1 MSAPTAATTTGE
13 LRRPARRAAHARPA
27 EGSAPAGSG
36 RTRPRTPRRLRVAP
50 RTVRARIVCL
60 LALPVISLTSLWGI
74 AAVNTISAAFT
85 QAQLRTLDQSVAIPL
100 DQAVLALDQER
111 SAADGYLAAGS
122 ADPGPFDQHA
132 AATQAAAGRFTL
144 GAEQSAAAAGD
155 VSTALT
161 ARLTAATR
169 AFSALTAVRTAVV
182 ERATTLSAA
191 DRAYATAVGDAF
203 AVQSALASA
212 PGAPGTAQAAFAL
225 AEAREQ
231 LAVQDSALAAG
242 YAANTLSPA
251 EYQQFTGAVSAER
264 AYLGQ
269 AVIDLPDPTAGGIG
283 AALTNVQN
291 AVLNAGPGTA
301 ALGRGTQGD
310 WSGAQQSVSAALDQ
324 VQRTA
329 AAPAEVN
336 PYGRLLTTGS
346 GFGVV
351 LGLFALVFSLL
362 ISVGIGRRLVTDL
375 VGLRDYALDLAGR
388 RLPETMARLRAGQV
402 VEAPEQAPP
411 LDPEAGELGQVADAL
426 AVASHA
432 AMRAA
437 VERAELVSGVSGV
450 FLNLARRSQVLVHRQ
465 LGLLDAMERRIEEPD
480 HLEDLFR
487 LDHLATRMRRHAEGL
502 IILSGATPG
511 RAWRHPVE
519 LTDVVRAAAAEAED
533 YPRVEVRR
541 MPPARVVGPVV
552 ADLTHLL
559 AELIENATS
568 FSPPHTRVVLGGE
581 PVGSGFA
588 IEIEDRGLGMSPEAL
603 REANRRIGESSGDD
617 LFDSDRLGL
626 FVVSRLARRH
636 EIRVSLC
643 PSAYGGI
650 TAVVLIPSGVMQPPG
665 PEDRGAR
672 DGKADA
678 PGGRAVVEGPPER
691 AEAPAPPR
699 SGPRRAGRAEAE
711 PGSRPEPGL
720 DEETRR
726 AFDDLDLDLELEFG
740 LGRRPRPGRPDTDA
754 PEPPD
759 PAEAARV
766 PDGAPE
772 DDAPDAPSHPTRPTA
787 GPHDGARVPHG
798 NGHPAPVAEELATPF
813 DLLIPMPA
821 TAEDGT
827 PSQVPVG
834 PEGLPR
840 RVRQASL
847 APQLRSEP
855 DGAAEPEGHLAPRP
869 PRSPEQNRA
878 AMAAFQHGFTR
889 GRAEGPADPP
899 STAPTGTAADAPAPA
914 EAADHDQRGDDNR

>member
-1 MSAPTAATTTGE
+1 MSAPTAAASPAGA

-27 EGSAPAGSG
+27 DGAATPGQSRPR
-36 RTRPRTPRRLRVAP
+36 RTRRPRLAP

-60 LALPVISLTSLWGI
+60 LALPVVSLTSLWGI
-74 AAVNTISAAFT
+74 AAVNTISAAYT
-85 QAQLRTLDQSVAIPL
+85 QAQLRALDQSVAAPL
-100 DQAVLALDQER
+100 DEAVLALDQER
-111 SAADGYLAAGS
+111 SAADAYLAAPGPAL
-122 ADPGPFDQHA
+122 ADPGVFDQRI
-132 AATQAAAGRFTL
+132 AATQAAARTFTL
-144 GAEQSAAAAGD
+144 GSEQSAAAAAD
-155 VSTALT
+155 VSPALT
-161 ARLTAATR
+161 ARLDEVTK
-169 AFSALTAVRTAVV
+169 AFAALTSVRAAVLGHATSAEAADQAYAAVV
-182 ERATTLSAA
+182 H
-191 DRAYATAVGDAF
+191 DAF
-203 AVQSALASA
+203 AVRSALAAS
-212 PGAPGTAQAAFAL
+212 PGAPSTAQAALAL
-225 AEAREQ
+225 SEAREQ
-231 LAVQDSALAAG
+231 LSLQDSALAAAS
-242 YAANTLSPA
+242 AAGTLSPA
-251 EYQQFTGAVSAER
+251 GYQQFTGAVYAER

-269 AVIDLPDPTAGGIG
+269 AGLDLPDPTANPAGS
-283 AALTNVQN
+283 ALTDVQN
-291 AVLNAGPGTA
+291 AVLADGPGTG
-301 ALGRGTQGD
+301 ALGQGARTG
-310 WSGAQQSVSAALDQ
+310 WAASAPSVLAALDQ
-324 VQRTA
+324 AERA
-329 AAPAEVN
+329 AAEPAPVN

-351 LGLFALVFSLL
+351 LGLAALVFSLL

-402 VEAPEQAPP
+402 VEPPAQAPP
-411 LDPEAGELGQVADAL
+411 LDPDAGELGQVADAL
-426 AVASHA
+426 AVAAHA

-465 LGLLDAMERRIEEPD
+465 LALLDAMERRIEEPD

-511 RAWRHPVE
+511 RAWRHPVD

-568 FSPPHTRVVLGGE
+568 FSPPHTRVVVGGE

-650 TAVVLIPSGVMQPPG
+650 TAVVLIPSSVMQPPG
-665 PEDRGAR
+665 ATEQAE
-672 DGKADA
+672 
-678 PGGRAVVEGPPER
+678 RAER
-691 AEAPAPPR
+691 AEAPAAVRRPGGPVPGPKPR
-699 SGPRRAGRAEAE
+699 DGGGHEDGR
-711 PGSRPEPGL
+711 GF
-720 DEETRR
+720 DE
-726 AFDDLDLDLELEFG
+726 LDLDLELEFG
-740 LGRRPRPGRPDTDA
+740 LGRARPPGDSESGSDPDA
-754 PEPPD
+754 PSANGHK
-759 PAEAARV
+759 AEAAR
-766 PDGAPE
+766 D
-772 DDAPDAPSHPTRPTA
+772 
-787 GPHDGARVPHG
+787 
-798 NGHPAPVAEELATPF
+798 LAVPF
-813 DLLIPMPA
+813 DLLIPLPA
-821 TAEDGT
+821 DRGEGGG
-827 PSQVPVG
+827 PPHSPVG

-847 APQLRSEP
+847 APQLRHEP
-855 DGAAEPEGHLAPRP
+855 APAEQDAEADRTATRA

-878 AMAAFQHGFTR
+878 TMAAFQHGFTR
-889 GRAEGPADPP
+889 GRAEGPATQPP
-899 STAPTGTAADAPAPA
+899 PAAPARPGPEATGPA
-914 EAADHDQRGDDNR
+914 QAPEHDTRGDDTR

>member
-1 MSAPTAATTTGE
+1 MSAPTAAASPAGD

-27 EGSAPAGSG
+27 DGSAGTGAG
-36 RTRPRTPRRLRVAP
+36 RPRPRNSRVPRLAP

-60 LALPVISLTSLWGI
+60 LALPVVSLTSLWGI

-85 QAQLRTLDQSVAIPL
+85 QSQLRALDESVAMPL

-111 SAADGYLAAGS
+111 SAADAYLAAGG
-122 ADPGPFDQHA
+122 ADPGTLNQRI
-132 AATQAAAGRFTL
+132 AATRAAAGRFTA
-144 GAEQSAAAAGD
+144 GAEQSAAAAAD
-155 VSTALT
+155 VSGELT
-161 ARLTAATR
+161 ARLTAVTK
-169 AFSALTAVRTAVV
+169 AFAALTPVRTAVV
-182 ERATTLSAA
+182 GRATSAA
-191 DRAYATAVGDAF
+191 AADQTYASAVDAAF
-203 AVQSALASA
+203 AVQSALAAA
-212 PGAPGTAQAAFAL
+212 PGAPVTAQSALAL

-231 LAVQDSALAAG
+231 LSLQDSALAAG
-242 YAANTLSPA
+242 YAVNTLGPA
-251 EYQQFTGAVSAER
+251 QYRQFTGAVYSER
-264 AYLGQ
+264 AYLAQ
-269 AVIDLPDPTAGGIG
+269 AAIDLPDPTAGGDG

-291 AVLNAGPGTA
+291 AVLSAGPGRD
-301 ALGRGTQGD
+301 ALGPGTQSD
-310 WSGAQQSVSAALDQ
+310 WAEAESAVSGALDQ
-324 VQRTA
+324 ALRTA
-329 AAPAEVN
+329 AAPATVN

-402 VEAPEQAPP
+402 VEPPQQAPP

-450 FLNLARRSQVLVHRQ
+450 FLNLARRSQALVHRQ
-465 LGLLDAMERRIEEPD
+465 LALLDAMERRIEEPD

-511 RAWRHPVE
+511 RAWRHPVG

-541 MPPARVVGPVV
+541 MPSARVVGPVV

-559 AELIENATS
+559 AELVENATS
-568 FSPPHTRVVLGGE
+568 FSPPHTRVVIGGE

-665 PEDRGAR
+665 TEDRDGKGAR
-672 DGKADA
+672 DEREEREGRGEQADQSTDTA
-678 PGGRAVVEGPPER
+678 
-691 AEAPAPPR
+691 APPR
-699 SGPRRAGRAEAE
+699 SGPGKPSTA
-711 PGSRPEPGL
+711 P
-720 DEETRR
+720 DETRR

-740 LGRRPRPGRPDTDA
+740 LGRGRGPRPEPGAERPEHPDRR
-754 PEPPD
+754 EPTRRPKPAR
-759 PAEAARV
+759 PAETDR
-766 PDGAPE
+766 P
-772 DDAPDAPSHPTRPTA
+772 PTRPQDPDSAA

-798 NGHPAPVAEELATPF
+798 NGHPVPAAEELATSF
-813 DLLIPMPA
+813 DLLVPLPA
-821 TAEDGT
+821 DRAEDGA
-827 PSQVPVG
+827 PSQAPVG
-834 PEGLPR
+834 PEGLPH

-847 APQLRSEP
+847 APQLRREP
-855 DGAAEPEGHLAPRP
+855 DGPAAAPSPTAPRA

-899 STAPTGTAADAPAPA
+899 PPAPTGPGAQNPAPP
-914 EAADHDQRGDDNR
+914 EATDHDERGDDHR